1 MLQAVLEEAG
11 KELILLAEKFRGS
24 SEAERS
30 WYLFITA
37 AIIC

>member
-1 MLQAVLEEAG
+1 MLQALLEEAG
-11 KELILLAEKFRGS
+11 KELVLLAEKFRGS